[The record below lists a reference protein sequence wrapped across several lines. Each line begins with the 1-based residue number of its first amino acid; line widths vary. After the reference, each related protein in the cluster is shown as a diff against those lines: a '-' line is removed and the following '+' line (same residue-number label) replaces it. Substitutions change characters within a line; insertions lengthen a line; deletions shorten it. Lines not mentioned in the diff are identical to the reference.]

1 MSMFLKGRNFKLGDV
16 SQVISTTSTGL
27 SYTKAIAT
35 SDLWHDAA
43 GNAVT
48 PDYAYE
54 GGYVVTV
61 LGTTQTDITVQVM
74 NLHKALGTTD
84 YYAELTRFTVPATTT
99 LIPVDKYVQGFWIG
113 DGAALISSNVSTAA
127 STAGSSAITVYARVT
142 KP

>member
-1 MSMFLKGRNFKLGDV
+1 MSMFLKGRNFKLGDL

-27 SYTKAIAT
+27 SYTKAIAS

-61 LGTTQTDITVQVM
+61 LGTTFTDLTITAL
-74 NLHKALGTTD
+74 NLHNALGSTD
-84 YYAELTRFTVPATTT
+84 YYAELTRWTVPATTT
-99 LIPVDKYVQGFWIG
+99 LIPVDKYLQGWYVG
-113 DGAALISSNVSTAA
+113 DGAALGISNVTTAA
-127 STAGSSAITVYARVT
+127 STAGSSAVTVYARVS